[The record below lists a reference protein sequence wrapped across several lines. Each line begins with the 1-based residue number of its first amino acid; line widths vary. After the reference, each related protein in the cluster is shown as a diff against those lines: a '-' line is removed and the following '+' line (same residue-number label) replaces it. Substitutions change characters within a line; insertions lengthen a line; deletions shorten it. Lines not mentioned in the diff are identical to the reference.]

1 MIKIAYH
8 PSSAHDLPEGHRFPM
23 LKYELIPE
31 QLLHEGTLSPD
42 HFFDPSYCT
51 EEVLLLTHD
60 AVYLE
65 KLQQQSL
72 SPSEQR
78 KIGFP
83 QSVALT
89 KRELMITQGTMDCCL
104 FALENGIALNVA
116 GGTHHAFA
124 DRGEGF
130 CLLNDMAV
138 ASNWLLKKGL
148 AKQILIID
156 LDVHQGNGTAKIFE
170 QETRVFTFSMHGAHN
185 YPFHKEISD
194 LDVPLLDGTDTN
206 TYLSKLKENLPELLD
221 KLEPD
226 FAFYLSGVDILDTD
240 KFGKLK
246 VSMEGCKQ
254 RDAFVLES
262 LKEKSIPVTVAMGGG
277 YSPDIKTIVEAHC
290 NTFRIA
296 KDLFLLFLI
305 ICTCFFSW
313 NAQAQSSIRGI
324 VVDSLTQKPLPG
336 INLFLSHTSIGTI
349 TDQTGNFTLER
360 IPLGKFELIISSLN
374 YATQSISI
382 NTGQTSTPFKIL
394 LKPTAHELEEVIVEP
409 YDEDGW
415 ERWGR
420 YFNAHFIGN
429 SALAAD
435 CKLLN
440 PEVVKFRYSRKNN
453 TIRAF
458 SREKLIFE
466 NKALG
471 YRIQYLLTKFE
482 YNLVERSF
490 FYSGY
495 PQFQEMIAKNNDEK
509 KRWAKK
515 RREAYQGSIMH
526 FMRALY
532 NDKLEQEG
540 FKIQQVLKLDYAA
553 YKRASSLF
561 KAYAKAIKNKEQ
573 ITLPKDSLEY
583 YKKAS
588 KLSANESC
596 VTLDKLLTK
605 DDLVAPVDTSIDA
618 SAQFLGFTGWL
629 RISYLHKRDPIEY
642 ARITL
647 QRIDNIHSDIN
658 LPNKIGL
665 SIYPNGTYFYGYN
678 LFIEGYWSW
687 WEKLS
692 THLPTDYQP
701 ESLLP

>member
-1 MIKIAYH
+1 MLKIAFH
-8 PSSAHDLPEGHRFPM
+8 PCYAHSLPEGHRFPM

-31 QLLHEGTLSPD
+31 QLLHEGCIDQENLFEPNYCPD
-42 HFFDPSYCT
+42 
-51 EEVLLLTHD
+51 EILLWTHD
-60 AVYLE
+60 AAYLE
-65 KLQQQSL
+65 KLHGQTL
-72 SPSEQR
+72 SASEQR

-83 QSVALT
+83 QSAALT
-89 KRELMITQGTMDCCL
+89 QRELMITQGTMDCCL
-104 FALENGIALNVA
+104 YALEHGISLNVA

-138 ASNWLLKKGL
+138 AANWLLKKEL

-170 QETRVFTFSMHGAHN
+170 SDDRVFTFSMHGAHN
-185 YPFHKEISD
+185 YPFHKEQSN
-194 LDVPLLDGTDTN
+194 LDVPLVDGTDTA
-206 TYLSKLKENLPELLD
+206 TYLSLLKQHLPKILDEL
-221 KLEPD
+221 KPD
-226 FAFYLSGVDILDTD
+226 FAFYLSGVDILETD

-246 VSMEGCKQ
+246 VTLEGCKQ
-254 RDAFVLES
+254 RDAFVLET
-262 LKEKSIPVTVAMGGG
+262 LKEKAIPVTVALGGG
-277 YSPDIKTIVEAHC
+277 YSPDVKTIVEAHC
-290 NTFRIA
+290 NTFRLA
-296 KDLFLLFLI
+296 KDLFLMLLI
-305 ICTCFFSW
+305 ICSCFLGL
-313 NAQAQSSIRGI
+313 NAQAQFSLRGTVLDSI
-324 VVDSLTQKPLPG
+324 SKQPLVG
-336 INLFLSHTSIGTI
+336 INLFLSHTSIGTT
-349 TDQTGNFTLER
+349 TDQSGHFIIDR
-360 IPLGKFELIISSLN
+360 IPQGKFELVISSLN
-374 YATQSISI
+374 YETRTISI
-382 NTGQTSTPFKIL
+382 NTGQLPASLQLL
-394 LKPTAHELEEVIVEP
+394 LKPTSNKLQEVIVEP

-415 ERWGR
+415 DRWGR

-440 PEVVKFRYSRKNN
+440 PEVIKFRYSRKFNS
-453 TIRAF
+453 IRAF

-471 YRIQYLLTKFE
+471 YQIQYLLTKFE
-482 YNLVERSF
+482 YNLDERSF

-495 PQFQEMIAKNNDEK
+495 PQFVEMRPKNSDEK
-509 KRWAKK
+509 KRWDKK
-515 RREAYQGSIMH
+515 RKEAYQGSIMH

-532 NDKLEQEG
+532 HDKLEQEG
-540 FKIQQVLKLDYAA
+540 FEMHQMLKVDYPE
-553 YKRASSLF
+553 YKRASNLF
-561 KAYAKAIKNKEQ
+561 KAYSKALKNKEP
-573 ITLPKDSLEY
+573 ITISKDSLEY

-588 KLSANESC
+588 KLGANEYS
-596 VTLDKLLTK
+596 VMLDQIMTK
-605 DDLVAPVDTSIDA
+605 DDVLAPIDTSIDA
-618 SAQFLGFTGWL
+618 TAQFMGFTGWL
-629 RISYLHKRDPIEY
+629 RITYQHKRDPIEY

-647 QRIDNIHSDIN
+647 KRIDRINSDIN

-701 ESLLP
+701 ELP